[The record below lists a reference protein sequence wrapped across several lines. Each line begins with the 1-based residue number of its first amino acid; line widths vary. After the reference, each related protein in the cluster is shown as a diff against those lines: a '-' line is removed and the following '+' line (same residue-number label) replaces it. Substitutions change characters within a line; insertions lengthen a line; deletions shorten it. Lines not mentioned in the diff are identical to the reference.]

1 MKLKEFPISIFHA
14 ARLNLTAP
22 ERLLAGSQ
30 QVPVIISMTT
40 IPSRL
45 SKLALVL
52 RSLLQQTVRPE
63 KIVVW
68 MHHEMQGQI
77 PKAVKSLLE
86 STKTLDLIQ
95 LRYTPLKC
103 SHKKLI
109 HTIDEFPDHTI
120 ITCDDDFMYHK
131 EWLNTL
137 YQDHLAFP
145 NSVIAQQIRSIQRFD
160 EGPLKPYKQWRYQP
174 ELNQDPNSFLAIG
187 GKGVLYPKQ
196 ALHSDYSNE
205 SLFMRLAPKADDL
218 WFKAMELRQ
227 NTPVRRCSKIVPE
240 PIPIMGTQSFSLK
253 KENVDRDLNLQQW
266 QSLSDHFDLNV

>member
-22 ERLLAGSQ
+22 ERLLGGSQ

-45 SKLALVL
+45 RKLALVL

-68 MHHEMQGQI
+68 MHQEMQSQI

-86 STKTLDLIQ
+86 NPKTLDLIE
-95 LRYTPLKC
+95 LRFTPLKC

-109 HTIDEFPDHTI
+109 HTIDAFPNHTI
-120 ITCDDDFMYHK
+120 VTCDDDFMYHK

-145 NSVIAQQIRSIQRFD
+145 NSVIAQQIRSIERFED
-160 EGPLKPYKQWRYQP
+160 GQLKPYKQWRYQP
-174 ELNQDPNSFLAIG
+174 DLNQDPN
-187 GKGVLYPKQ
+187 
-196 ALHSDYSNE
+196 
-205 SLFMRLAPKADDL
+205 
-218 WFKAMELRQ
+218 
-227 NTPVRRCSKIVPE
+227 
-240 PIPIMGTQSFSLK
+240 
-253 KENVDRDLNLQQW
+253 LNL
-266 QSLSDHFDLNV
+266 SL